1 MVTLT
6 VLVLFFGAF
15 GLLHLAVRAVRGL
28 RRVLSGAT
36 PASRPIAE
44 VHHT

>member
-6 VLVLFFGAF
+6 VLVLFLGSL

-28 RRVLSGAT
+28 RRVVAGAT